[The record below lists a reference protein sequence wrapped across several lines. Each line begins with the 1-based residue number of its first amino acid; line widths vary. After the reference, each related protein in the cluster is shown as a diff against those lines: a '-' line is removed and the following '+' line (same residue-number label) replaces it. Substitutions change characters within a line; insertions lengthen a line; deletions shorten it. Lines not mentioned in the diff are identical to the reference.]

1 MAPQGERPATAATL
15 SGAAPDHGIWT
26 IPNLI
31 SGLRILGV
39 PLFLYLILGLEADGW
54 ALAVLLISGG
64 TDWLDGKLARWLNQ
78 MSRFGALL
86 DPIADR
92 LYMIAIPL
100 AFAAR
105 GIIPWWLVAILLLR
119 EALLAATLPFYKS
132 RGLGPPEV
140 HYLGKAATF
149 TLMIALPVM
158 LAGFGDSAVATALHP
173 WGWALMTWGVVLYV
187 WTGFLYL
194 AQAVRMARALPHLS
208 RAARAEADTTPR

>member
-1 MAPQGERPATAATL
+1 MARQGEQSHTAETL
-15 SGAAPDHGIWT
+15 SGHTSDHGLMT
-26 IPNLI
+26 VPNLI

-39 PLFLYLILGLEADGW
+39 PLFLYLILGPKADGW

-78 MSRFGALL
+78 MSRVGAWL
-86 DPIADR
+86 DPMADR

-105 GIIPWWLVAILLLR
+105 GIIPWWLVAVLLSR

-158 LAGFGDSAVATALHP
+158 LAGFGESPVALALHP
-173 WGWALMTWGVVLYV
+173 WGWALMIWGTILYV
-187 WTGFLYL
+187 WTGVLYVT
-194 AQAVRMARALPHLS
+194 QTVRMARALPRVR
-208 RAARAEADTTPR
+208 RAGRGEANSAGP

>member
-1 MAPQGERPATAATL
+1 MARQNGQPSAAEPTVDEPL
-15 SGAAPDHGIWT
+15 DHGIMT
-26 IPNLI
+26 VPNLI

-39 PLFLYLILGLEADGW
+39 PLFLYLILGPQADGW
-54 ALAVLLISGG
+54 ALVVLLVSGA

-86 DPIADR
+86 DPMADR
-92 LYMIAIPL
+92 LYMIVVPV

-105 GIIPWWLVAILLLR
+105 GIIPWWLVGLLLAR
-119 EALLAATLPFYKS
+119 EVLLAATLPVYRS

-158 LAGFGDSAVATALHP
+158 LAGFGESALAALLFP
-173 WGWALMTWGVVLYV
+173 LGWALMIWGVVLYL
-187 WTGFLYL
+187 WTGILYIL
-194 AQAVRMARALPHLS
+194 QAFRMARALPRIS
-208 RAARAEADTTPR
+208 KASSADANTAPR

>member
-1 MAPQGERPATAATL
+1 MARHGDQLETAEELGDAT
-15 SGAAPDHGIWT
+15 PDHGWMT

-39 PLFLYLILGLEADGW
+39 PLFLYLILGPHADGW
-54 ALAVLLISGG
+54 ALVVLLISGA

-92 LYMIAIPL
+92 LYLIAIPL

-105 GIIPWWLVAILLLR
+105 GIIPWWLLGVLLAR
-119 EALLAATLPFYKS
+119 EALLGLTLPLYKS

-158 LAGFGDSAVATALHP
+158 LAGFGESAVSAALHP
-173 WGWALMTWGVVLYV
+173 WGWALMIWGAVLYV
-187 WTGFLYL
+187 WTGLLYL
-194 AQAVRMARALPHLS
+194 AQAVRMARALPRVRRPGRS
-208 RAARAEADTTPR
+208 EADASRT

>member
-1 MAPQGERPATAATL
+1 MAPQGEQPATAEAL
-15 SGAAPDHGIWT
+15 SGAAPDHGVWT
-26 IPNLI
+26 IPNMI

-39 PLFLYLILGLEADGW
+39 PLFLYLILGPQADGW

-105 GIIPWWLVAILLLR
+105 GIIPWWLVAILLVR
-119 EALLAATLPFYKS
+119 EALLGLTLPVYKS

-158 LAGFGDSAVATALHP
+158 LAGFGESAVSVALHP
-173 WGWALMTWGVVLYV
+173 WGWALMIWGVVLYV
-187 WTGFLYL
+187 WTGILYL
-194 AQAVRMARALPHLS
+194 AQAVRMARALPRVRGS
-208 RAARAEADTTPR
+208 ARLEANTARR